1 MQGIYVNV
9 PRCAAAVHKSAP
21 TAAICARIRVSVDKK
36 GGMVIGDRGLP
47 VLLAL
52 LAASGCASQQ
62 AAQDPAPGE
71 LRVLPGRFADEPVTQ
86 PLVAVEAYIG
96 SDEFFVAY
104 EGEDGLVYS
113 GGNWSN
119 RVDLDALRK
128 GPDGGYT
135 GPFILPLEYHRAE
148 RWDELP
154 DKPIVPRLLSSKY
167 WNRFLDEVFET
178 VLPKAAMTGIV
189 MHFGEEDYFLFNN
202 DINNFE
208 ARLIIDKPDNY
219 VVAETID
226 FMDFIERAQPVLDRF
241 LGEERIEDR
250 RIVFSTGDTG
260 AYSLPFIFIDRDIPI
275 GIFVR
280 YAPSPPEGR
289 PASKASQIAQST
301 GHLAQS
307 HLGGLV
313 SRPVSS
319 LYRLFFVARDV
330 AVETVTPSW
339 MVTLESEPVPAISS
353 SPGMDLDEWENELT
367 RVIGHEATRGTID
380 YLVDGEDF
388 FVRYI
393 DAISTATRSVDV
405 RTYIFDNDDFA
416 TRIRDL
422 LRRRSEEGVA
432 VRVLLDGLGTIV
444 ATGADDESM
453 PTDYEGPQSVRESLE
468 SGSDIS
474 VRQSK
479 NPWLV
484 AGDHVKTTIIDNRI
498 AFAGGMNIGREYRYV
513 WHDLMME
520 LHGPVVDVLK
530 EEFERAWAHAGPF
543 GDAGF
548 VFSTLLPKNS
558 NSEDVGYPL
567 RVLHTR
573 PGDAE
578 IFRAQRAAIRNA
590 NKYIYIQN
598 AYFTDDAMLYEL
610 AKARRRGVDV
620 RVILPLVGN
629 HGPINQSNVLAAN
642 AMLEHGIRVFVYP
655 GMSHVKAAVFDGWA
669 CMGSANWDKL
679 SFRTNKELNIATSH
693 APYVDAL
700 LDEIFTPDFARSVE
714 LTEPFPVR
722 WSDHLMEIVA
732 DYLL

>member
-1 MQGIYVNV
+1 MIIATAGCTLSQVQQ
-9 PRCAAAVHKSAP
+9 AP
-21 TAAICARIRVSVDKK
+21 THD
-36 GGMVIGDRGLP
+36 D
-47 VLLAL
+47 
-52 LAASGCASQQ
+52 
-62 AAQDPAPGE
+62 
-71 LRVLPGRFADEPVTQ
+71 LRVLPGRFADEPVTK

-96 SDEFFVAY
+96 SDEFYVAY
-104 EGEDGLVYS
+104 DSEEGRVYS

-119 RVDLDALRK
+119 RVDLTALK
-128 GPDGGYT
+128 QGTEGDYA
-135 GPFILPLEYHRAE
+135 GPFILPLEYHQE
-148 RWDELP
+148 KRWQTLP
-154 DKPIVPRLLSSKY
+154 ENPIVPRLLGSKY
-167 WNRFLDEVFET
+167 WNRFIDEVFET
-178 VLPKAAMTGIV
+178 VLPKADMTGIV
-189 MHFGEEDYFLFNN
+189 MHFGEEDYFLYYN

-219 VVAETID
+219 VIAESID
-226 FMDFIERAQPVLDRF
+226 FMEFIERTQPVLDRF
-241 LGEERIEDR
+241 LDEEGIDDR
-250 RIVFSTGDTG
+250 RVVFSTGDTG
-260 AYSLPFIFIDRDIPI
+260 TYSLPFIFIDRDIPV

-280 YAPSPPEGR
+280 YAPPPPEG
-289 PASKASQIAQST
+289 PAASKAAQIAQST
-301 GHLAQS
+301 GHVAQS
-307 HLGGLV
+307 HLGGLLT
-313 SRPVSS
+313 RPVSS
-319 LYRLFFVARDV
+319 VYRLLFVAKDV

-339 MVTLESEPVPAISS
+339 MVTLEAEPIPTLSDAQ
-353 SPGMDLDEWENELT
+353 GMDLDAWEEELT
-367 RVIGHEATRGTID
+367 RITGHQATRGTID
-380 YLVDGEDF
+380 YLVDGEAF

-393 DAISTATRSVDV
+393 DAISTATQSVEI

-416 TRIRDL
+416 GKVRDL
-422 LRRRSEEGVA
+422 LRRRSDEGVDI
-432 VRVLLDGLGTIV
+432 RILLDGLGTIV

-453 PTDYEGPQSVRESLE
+453 PADYAAPQSVRESLE
-468 SGSDIS
+468 SGSDIR

-484 AGDHVKTTIIDNRI
+484 AGDHVKTTIVDNRI

-520 LHGPVVDVLK
+520 LHGPVVDVLR

-543 GDAGF
+543 GDAGL
-548 VFSTLLPKNS
+548 VLSTLQPRER
-558 NSEDVGYPL
+558 NSEDVGFPM

-590 NKYIYIQN
+590 QKYIYIQN

-655 GMSHVKAAVFDGWA
+655 GMSHMKAAVYDGWA

-700 LDEIFTPDFARSVE
+700 LEQVFTPDFAMSPE

-722 WSDHLMEIVA
+722 WSDHLMEVVA

>member
-1 MQGIYVNV
+1 MVN
-9 PRCAAAVHKSAP
+9 RNRS
-21 TAAICARIRVSVDKK
+21 
-36 GGMVIGDRGLP
+36 LL

-52 LAASGCASQQ
+52 LAVSGCASQQ
-62 AAQDPAPGE
+62 AEQDPAPE
-71 LRVLPGRFADEPVTQ
+71 DLRVLPGRFADEPVTQ

-96 SDEFFVAY
+96 NDEFFVAY
-104 EGEDGLVYS
+104 EGADGLVYS

-119 RVDLDALRK
+119 RVDLAALRQ
-128 GPDGGYT
+128 GPEGDYA

-167 WNRFLDEVFET
+167 WNRFIDEVFET
-178 VLPKAAMTGIV
+178 VLPKADMTGIV

-241 LGEERIEDR
+241 LGEEGIEDR

-260 AYSLPFIFIDRDIPI
+260 TYSLPFIFIDRDIPI

-301 GHLAQS
+301 GHVAQS

-313 SRPVSS
+313 ARPVSS
-319 LYRLFFVARDV
+319 LYRLLFVARDV

-339 MVTLESEPVPAISS
+339 MVTLESQPIPELSNG
-353 SPGMDLDEWENELT
+353 PGMDLDEWEQQLT
-367 RVIGHEATRGTID
+367 RITGHEATRGTID

-393 DAISTATRSVDV
+393 DAISTATQSVDI

-416 TRIRDL
+416 TRMRDL

-432 VRVLLDGLGTIV
+432 IRILLDGLGTIV
-444 ATGADDESM
+444 ATGADDQSM
-453 PTDYEGPQSVRESLE
+453 PADYEAPQSVRESLE

-474 VRQSK
+474 VRQSR

-484 AGDHVKTTIIDNRI
+484 AGDHVKTTIIDNRV

-530 EEFERAWAHAGPF
+530 EEFERAWGHAGPL

-548 VFSTLLPKNS
+548 VLSTLLPKNS
-558 NSEDVGYPL
+558 NAEDVGYPV

-578 IFRAQRAAIRNA
+578 IFRTQRAAIRNA
-590 NKYIYIQN
+590 KNYIYIQN

-610 AKARRRGVDV
+610 AKARKRGVDV

-642 AMLEHGIRVFVYP
+642 AMLEHGVRVFVYP

-669 CMGSANWDKL
+669 CLGSANWDKL

-693 APYVDAL
+693 APYVEAL
-700 LDEIFTPDFARSVE
+700 LDEIFTPDFAKSVE

>member
-1 MQGIYVNV
+1 MRARVFPLLSV
-9 PRCAAAVHKSAP
+9 LAMTSCAAP
-21 TAAICARIRVSVDKK
+21 E
-36 GGMVIGDRGLP
+36 P
-47 VLLAL
+47 E
-52 LAASGCASQQ
+52 
-62 AAQDPAPGE
+62 QDPRIDE
-71 LRVLPGRFADEPVTQ
+71 LRVLPGRFADEPVTR
-86 PLVAVEAYIG
+86 PLKAVEAYIG
-96 SDEFFVAY
+96 REEFFVAY

-119 RVDLDALRK
+119 RVDLTTLRQ
-128 GPDGGYT
+128 GPDGDYA
-135 GPFILPLEYHRAE
+135 GPFILPLEFHSAK
-148 RWDELP
+148 RWASLP
-154 DKPIVPRLLSSKY
+154 ENPIVPRLLSSKY
-167 WNRFLDEVFET
+167 WNRFIDDVFET
-178 VLPKAAMTGIV
+178 VLPKADMNGIV
-189 MHFGEEDYFLFNN
+189 MHFGEEDYFLYYN

-226 FMDFIERAQPVLDRF
+226 FMEFIERAQPVLDRF
-241 LGEERIEDR
+241 LEEEGIDDR

-260 AYSLPFIFIDRDIPI
+260 TYSLPFIFIDRDIPI

-280 YAPSPPEGR
+280 YAPSPPEGPR
-289 PASKASQIAQST
+289 ASKASQIAQST
-301 GHLAQS
+301 GHVAQS

-319 LYRLFFVARDV
+319 IYRLLFVAKDV

-339 MVTLESEPVPAISS
+339 LVTLEAEPIPELSGG
-353 SPGMDLDEWENELT
+353 PGMDLDAWEEELT
-367 RVIGHEATRGTID
+367 RITGHEATLGTID
-380 YLVDGEDF
+380 YLVDGEAF

-393 DAISTATRSVDV
+393 DAISTARESVDI

-416 TRIRDL
+416 GRVRDL
-422 LRRRSEEGVA
+422 LRRRSKEGVGI
-432 VRVLLDGLGTIV
+432 RILLDGLGTIV
-444 ATGADDESM
+444 ATGADDDSM
-453 PTDYEGPQSVRESLE
+453 PAGYQAPQSVRESLE
-468 SGSDIS
+468 SGSDIK

-484 AGDHVKTTIIDNRI
+484 AGDHVKTTIVDDRI

-520 LHGPVVDVLK
+520 LHGPVVDVLR
-530 EEFERAWAHAGPF
+530 EEFERAWAHAGPM
-543 GDAGF
+543 GDAG
-548 VFSTLLPKNS
+548 VVLSALRPKDS
-558 NSEDVGYPL
+558 QSEDIGYPL

-590 NKYIYIQN
+590 RDYIYIQN

-620 RVILPLVGN
+620 RIILPLVGN

-642 AMLEHGIRVFVYP
+642 AMLEHGVRVFVYP
-655 GMSHVKAAVFDGWA
+655 GMSHIKAAVYDGWA

-693 APYVDAL
+693 APYVHAL
-700 LDEIFTPDFARSVE
+700 LDEVFTPDFARSVE

>member
-1 MQGIYVNV
+1 MAFRTRLILLLFVV
-9 PRCAAAVHKSAP
+9 AVA
-21 TAAICARIRVSVDKK
+21 
-36 GGMVIGDRGLP
+36 
-47 VLLAL
+47 
-52 LAASGCASQQ
+52 GCASPQGK
-62 AAQDPAPGE
+62 QDPSHDD
-71 LRVLPGRFADEPVTQ
+71 LRVLPGRFADEPVTK

-104 EGEDGLVYS
+104 EGAEGLVYS

-119 RVDLDALRK
+119 RVDLTALRQ
-128 GPDGGYT
+128 GTDGDYA
-135 GPFILPLEYHRAE
+135 GPFILPLEYHQE
-148 RWDELP
+148 KRWQTLP
-154 DKPIVPRLLSSKY
+154 DNPIIPRLLSSKY
-167 WNRFLDEVFET
+167 WNRFIDEVFEI
-178 VLPKAAMTGIV
+178 VLPKADMTGIV
-189 MHFGEEDYFLFNN
+189 MHFGEEDYFLYYN

-219 VVAETID
+219 VIAESID
-226 FMDFIERAQPVLDRF
+226 FMEFIERSRPVLDRF
-241 LGEERIEDR
+241 LDEEGIEDR
-250 RIVFSTGDTG
+250 RVVFSTGDTG
-260 AYSLPFIFIDRDIPI
+260 TYSLPFIFIDRDIPI

-280 YAPSPPEGR
+280 YAPPPPEG
-289 PASKASQIAQST
+289 PAASKAAQIAQST
-301 GHLAQS
+301 GHVAQS
-307 HLGGLV
+307 HLGGLL

-319 LYRLFFVARDV
+319 VYRLLFVARDV

-339 MVTLESEPVPAISS
+339 MVTLEAEPIPPLSDG
-353 SPGMDLDEWENELT
+353 PGTDLDAWEEELT
-367 RVIGHEATRGTID
+367 RITGHEATRGTID
-380 YLVDGEDF
+380 YLVDGEAF

-393 DAISTATRSVDV
+393 DAISTATQSVDI

-416 TRIRDL
+416 AKIRDL
-422 LRRRSEEGVA
+422 LRRRSDEGLDI
-432 VRVLLDGLGTIV
+432 RILLDGLGTIV
-444 ATGADDESM
+444 ATGADDASM
-453 PTDYEGPQSVRESLE
+453 PADYAAPQSVRESLE
-468 SGSDIS
+468 SGSDII

-484 AGDHVKTTIIDNRI
+484 AGDHVKTTIVDNRI

-520 LHGPVVDVLK
+520 LRGPVVDVLE

-543 GDAGF
+543 GDAGL
-548 VFSTLLPKNS
+548 VLSTLQPGDS
-558 NSEDVGYPL
+558 NSEDIGYPL

-590 NKYIYIQN
+590 QKYIYIQN

-655 GMSHVKAAVFDGWA
+655 GMSHIKAAIYDGWA

-700 LDEIFTPDFARSVE
+700 LEQVFAPDFAASPE

-722 WSDHLMEIVA
+722 WSDHLMEVVA

>member
-1 MQGIYVNV
+1 M
-9 PRCAAAVHKSAP
+9 
-21 TAAICARIRVSVDKK
+21 
-36 GGMVIGDRGLP
+36 GGAMVFGTRHF
-47 VLLAL
+47 LLLFLVIIA
-52 LAASGCASQQ
+52 GCASPQ
-62 AAQDPAPGE
+62 AKQDPTHDD
-71 LRVLPGRFADEPVTQ
+71 LRVLPGRFADEPVTK

-104 EGEDGLVYS
+104 EGEEGLVYS

-119 RVDLDALRK
+119 RIDLTALSQ
-128 GPDGGYT
+128 GTDGDYA
-135 GPFILPLEYHRAE
+135 GPFILPLEYHQGK
-148 RWDELP
+148 RWQKLP
-154 DKPIVPRLLSSKY
+154 ENPIVPRLLGSKY
-167 WNRFLDEVFET
+167 WNRFIDEVFEI
-178 VLPKAAMTGIV
+178 VLPKADMTGIV
-189 MHFGEEDYFLFNN
+189 MHFGEEDYFLYYN

-219 VVAETID
+219 VIAETID
-226 FMDFIERAQPVLDRF
+226 FMEFIERTQPVLERF
-241 LGEERIEDR
+241 LAGEGIEDR
-250 RIVFSTGDTG
+250 RVVFSTGDTG
-260 AYSLPFIFIDRDIPI
+260 TYSLPFIFIDRDIPI

-280 YAPSPPEGR
+280 YAPPPPEG
-289 PASKASQIAQST
+289 PAASKAAQIAQST
-301 GHLAQS
+301 GHVAQS
-307 HLGGLV
+307 HLGGLL

-319 LYRLFFVARDV
+319 VYRLLFVAKDV

-339 MVTLESEPVPAISS
+339 MVTLEEEPIPPLSDR
-353 SPGMDLDEWENELT
+353 PGMDLDEWEEELT
-367 RVIGHEATRGTID
+367 RITGHAATRGTID
-380 YLVDGEDF
+380 YLVDGEAF

-393 DAISTATRSVDV
+393 DAISTATQSVDI

-416 TRIRDL
+416 AKIRDL
-422 LRRRSEEGVA
+422 LRRRSDEGLDI
-432 VRVLLDGLGTIV
+432 RILLDGLGTIV

-453 PTDYEGPQSVRESLE
+453 PADYAAPQSVRESLE
-468 SGSDIS
+468 SGSDIR

-484 AGDHVKTTIIDNRI
+484 AGDHVKTTVVDNRV

-520 LHGPVVDVLK
+520 LHGPVVDVLR

-543 GDAGF
+543 GDAGL
-548 VFSTLLPKNS
+548 VLSTLQPRES
-558 NSEDVGYPL
+558 NSEDVGYPV

-590 NKYIYIQN
+590 QKYIYIQN

-655 GMSHVKAAVFDGWA
+655 GMSHIKAAIYDGWA

-679 SFRTNKELNIATSH
+679 SFRTNKELNVATSH
-693 APYVDAL
+693 PPYVDAL
-700 LDEIFTPDFARSVE
+700 LEQVFTPDFAVSPE
-714 LTEPFPVR
+714 LTEAFPVR
-722 WSDHLMEIVA
+722 WSDHLMEVVA

>member
-1 MQGIYVNV
+1 MIVVRILGGAMAFRTRLFPLLLVLV
-9 PRCAAAVHKSAP
+9 
-21 TAAICARIRVSVDKK
+21 TA
-36 GGMVIGDRGLP
+36 
-47 VLLAL
+47 
-52 LAASGCASQQ
+52 GCTSQQ
-62 AAQDPAPGE
+62 PEQVPEDDD
-71 LRVLPGRFADEPVTQ
+71 LRVLPGRFADEPVAK

-119 RVDLDALRK
+119 RVDLTALK
-128 GPDGGYT
+128 QGPDGDYA
-135 GPFILPLEYHRAE
+135 GPFILPLEYHSAK
-148 RWDELP
+148 RWEKLP
-154 DKPIVPRLLSSKY
+154 EKPIVPRLLSSKY
-167 WNRFLDEVFET
+167 WSRFIDEVFAT
-178 VLPKAAMTGIV
+178 VLPKAEMTGIV

-219 VVAETID
+219 IVAETID

-241 LGEERIEDR
+241 LKEEGIEDR

-260 AYSLPFIFIDRDIPI
+260 TYSLPFIFIDRDIPI

-280 YAPSPPEGR
+280 YAPAPADGPA
-289 PASKASQIAQST
+289 ASKASQIAQST
-301 GHLAQS
+301 GHVAQS

-319 LYRLFFVARDV
+319 LYRLLFVAKDV

-339 MVTLESEPVPAISS
+339 MVTLESEPIPELSERPA
-353 SPGMDLDEWENELT
+353 MDLDAWEEELT
-367 RVIGHEATRGTID
+367 RITGHEATRGTID

-393 DAISTATRSVDV
+393 DAISTATQSVDI

-416 TRIRDL
+416 SRIRDL
-422 LRRRSEEGVA
+422 LRRRSDEGVD
-432 VRVLLDGLGTIV
+432 VRILLDGLGTIV

-453 PTDYEGPQSVRESLE
+453 PADYQAPQSVRESLE
-468 SGSDIS
+468 SGSAIS

-484 AGDHVKTTIIDNRI
+484 AGDHVKTTIVDNRI
-498 AFAGGMNIGREYRYV
+498 AFAGGMNIGREYRYE

-520 LHGPVVDVLK
+520 LRGPVVDVLRG
-530 EEFERAWAHAGPF
+530 EFERAWAHAGPM
-543 GDAGF
+543 GDAGY
-548 VFSTLLPKNS
+548 LLS
-558 NSEDVGYPL
+558 AVQRHDGNSEDVGFPL

-578 IFRAQRAAIRNA
+578 IFRAQRAAIRSA
-590 NKYIYIQN
+590 RKFIYIQN

-629 HGPINQSNVLAAN
+629 HGPINKSNVLAAN
-642 AMLEHGIRVFVYP
+642 AMLEHGVRVFVYP
-655 GMSHVKAAVFDGWA
+655 GMSHIKAAVYDGWA

-700 LDEIFTPDFARSVE
+700 LGAVFTPDFGKSVE

-722 WSDHLMEIVA
+722 WSDHLMEVVA

>member
-1 MQGIYVNV
+1 MVFGRRQFL
-9 PRCAAAVHKSAP
+9 PLLLSFL
-21 TAAICARIRVSVDKK
+21 AIA
-36 GGMVIGDRGLP
+36 
-47 VLLAL
+47 
-52 LAASGCASQQ
+52 GCTSPQPK
-62 AAQDPAPGE
+62 QDPLHDE
-71 LRVLPGRFADEPVTQ
+71 LRVLPGRFADEPVTK

-96 SDEFFVAY
+96 NEEFFVAY

-119 RVDLDALRK
+119 RIDLTALRQ
-128 GPDGGYT
+128 GPGGDYA
-135 GPFILPLEYHRAE
+135 GPFILPLEYHRAK
-148 RWDELP
+148 RWEVLP
-154 DKPIVPRLLSSKY
+154 DNPIVPRLLGSKY
-167 WNRFLDEVFET
+167 WNRFVDEVFET
-178 VLPKAAMTGIV
+178 VLPKADMTGIV
-189 MHFGEEDYFLFNN
+189 MHFGEEDYFLYYN

-219 VVAETID
+219 VIAESID
-226 FMDFIERAQPVLDRF
+226 FMEFIERTQPVLDHF
-241 LGEERIEDR
+241 LDEEGIDDR
-250 RIVFSTGDTG
+250 RVVFSTGDTG
-260 AYSLPFIFIDRDIPI
+260 TYSLPFIFIDRDIPI

-280 YAPSPPEGR
+280 YAPPPPEG
-289 PASKASQIAQST
+289 PAASKAAQIAQST
-301 GHLAQS
+301 GHVAQS
-307 HLGGLV
+307 HLGGLL

-319 LYRLFFVARDV
+319 VYRLLFVARDV

-339 MVTLESEPVPAISS
+339 MVTLEAEPIPELSDG
-353 SPGMDLDEWENELT
+353 PGMDLDAWEGELT
-367 RVIGHEATRGTID
+367 RITGHEATRGTIE
-380 YLVDGEDF
+380 YLVDGEAF

-393 DAISTATRSVDV
+393 DAISTATESVDI

-416 TRIRDL
+416 ARIRNL
-422 LRRRSEEGVA
+422 LRRRSDEGVDI
-432 VRVLLDGLGTIV
+432 RILLDGLGTIV
-444 ATGADDESM
+444 ATGADDASM
-453 PTDYEGPQSVRESLE
+453 PADYEGPQSVRESLE
-468 SGSDIS
+468 SGSDIR

-484 AGDHVKTTIIDNRI
+484 AGDHVKTTIVDKRI

-520 LHGPVVDVLK
+520 LHGPVVDVLRQ
-530 EEFERAWAHAGPF
+530 EFEQAWAHAGPF

-548 VFSTLLPKNS
+548 VLSTLQPRDRK
-558 NSEDVGYPL
+558 SENIGYPL

-578 IFRAQRAAIRNA
+578 IFRAQRAAIRKA
-590 NKYIYIQN
+590 RKYIYIQN

-655 GMSHVKAAVFDGWA
+655 GMSHIKAAIYDGWA

-700 LDEIFTPDFARSVE
+700 LEKVFMPDFAISPE

-732 DYLL
+732 DYML

>member
-1 MQGIYVNV
+1 MMIATAG
-9 PRCAAAVHKSAP
+9 CAAPQVQEHP
-21 TAAICARIRVSVDKK
+21 THED
-36 GGMVIGDRGLP
+36 
-47 VLLAL
+47 
-52 LAASGCASQQ
+52 
-62 AAQDPAPGE
+62 
-71 LRVLPGRFADEPVTQ
+71 LRLLPGRFADEPVTK

-96 SDEFFVAY
+96 SDEFYVAY
-104 EGEDGLVYS
+104 DSEEGRVYS

-119 RVDLDALRK
+119 RVDLTALK
-128 GPDGGYT
+128 QGTEGDYA
-135 GPFILPLEYHRAE
+135 GPFILPLEYHQE
-148 RWDELP
+148 KRWQTLP
-154 DKPIVPRLLSSKY
+154 DNPIVPRLLGSKY
-167 WNRFLDEVFET
+167 WNRFIDEVFET
-178 VLPKAAMTGIV
+178 VLPKADMTGIV
-189 MHFGEEDYFLFNN
+189 MHFGEEDYFLYYN

-219 VVAETID
+219 IVAETID
-226 FMDFIERAQPVLDRF
+226 FMEFIERTRPVLERF
-241 LGEERIEDR
+241 LEEEGIEDR
-250 RIVFSTGDTG
+250 RVVFSTGDTG
-260 AYSLPFIFIDRDIPI
+260 TYSLPFIFIDRDIPI

-280 YAPSPPEGR
+280 YAPPPPEG
-289 PASKASQIAQST
+289 PAASKAAQIAQST
-301 GHLAQS
+301 GHVAQS

-319 LYRLFFVARDV
+319 VYRLLFVAKDV

-339 MVTLESEPVPAISS
+339 MVTLEAEPIPPLVDG
-353 SPGMDLDEWENELT
+353 PGMDLDAWEEELT
-367 RVIGHEATRGTID
+367 RITGHEATRGTID
-380 YLVDGEDF
+380 YLVDGEAF

-393 DAISTATRSVDV
+393 DAISTATQSVDI

-416 TRIRDL
+416 GRIRDL
-422 LRRRSEEGVA
+422 LRRRSDEGVEI
-432 VRVLLDGLGTIV
+432 RILLDGLGTIV

-453 PTDYEGPQSVRESLE
+453 PADYAAPQSVRESLE
-468 SGSDIS
+468 SDSDIR

-484 AGDHVKTTIIDNRI
+484 AGDHVKTTIVDNRI

-513 WHDLMME
+513 WHVLMME
-520 LHGPVVDVLK
+520 LHGPVVDVLR

-543 GDAGF
+543 GDAGL
-548 VFSTLLPKNS
+548 VLSLLQPRGN
-558 NSEDVGYPL
+558 NSEDIGYPV

-590 NKYIYIQN
+590 KKYIYIQN

-629 HGPINQSNVLAAN
+629 HGPINKSNVLAAN

-655 GMSHVKAAVFDGWA
+655 GMSHIKAAIYDGWA

-700 LDEIFTPDFARSVE
+700 LEQVFTPDFALSPE

-722 WSDHLMEIVA
+722 WSDHLMEVVA